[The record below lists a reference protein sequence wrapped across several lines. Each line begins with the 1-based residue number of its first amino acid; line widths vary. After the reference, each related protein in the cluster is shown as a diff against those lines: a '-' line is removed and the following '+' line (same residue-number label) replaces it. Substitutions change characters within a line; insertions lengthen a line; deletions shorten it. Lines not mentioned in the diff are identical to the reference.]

1 MHLFLLVAAAAAE
14 AIAVGAAP
22 RSLSSSLI
30 SLSRMLFGL
39 LGMLLSMLYS
49 DKAEDCLDTLQNFVS
64 VILKLVEFV
73 LPTLNGKCMWRCS
86 ADGHPALFELNYR
99 LLEVGA
105 IMRFLWKP

>member
-1 MHLFLLVAAAAAE
+1 MHSHLFLLAAAAAE
-14 AIAVGAAP
+14 AIEVGAAP

-49 DKAEDCLDTLQNFVS
+49 DKAEDCLDTFKNFVS

-73 LPTLNGKCMWRCS
+73 FPSPNGKCND
-86 ADGHPALFELNYR
+86 AQ
-99 LLEVGA
+99 
-105 IMRFLWKP
+105 